1 MAKVV
6 VLKLCDGNFQ
16 DGFNIL
22 LQVSEDGKHP
32 FIEIS
37 GKLPPAPEIPQL
49 YQQWQSIYIFPRFS
63 FRKFKVS
70 RTLPSNVSIKELTQA
85 LKNHFNYWLNANRL
99 CPLKEQLVANLN
111 SSELIRFIIVT
122 EDWQLRQIPW
132 HLWDLFE
139 NYPQA
144 EVAFASPN
152 YEQIRKVATSKDKV
166 RILAILGNSEGIDVG
181 RDRLL
186 IEHLPNTE
194 TTFLVEPKQQDINEQ
209 LCQQDWDILF
219 FAGHSYT
226 KQEKGYIYINE
237 TDILTMNDLQ
247 HGLRNSI
254 ERGLQLAIF
263 NSCDGLGLAK
273 GLEALNIPQ
282 SIVMRERIPDPVAPS
297 FLKYFL
303 DAFTTGQSLYLSVRI
318 AREGLQDDGW
328 DDKIPGITWLP
339 AIFQNL
345 AEIPPTWKELE
356 GYR

>member
-6 VLKLCDGNFQ
+6 VLKFCDGNFQ
-16 DGFNIL
+16 QGFNIVL
-22 LQVSEDGKHP
+22 RIGEDEKYTS
-32 FIEIS
+32 IEIP
-37 GKLPPAPEIPQL
+37 GNLPPAPEIPQL
-49 YQQWQSIYIFPRFS
+49 YREWQSTYIFPRFS
-63 FRKFKVS
+63 LRKFKVS
-70 RTLPSNVSIKELTQA
+70 RVCKSNISIRELARA
-85 LKNHFNYWLNANRL
+85 LKNSLNYWLNSSTFR
-99 CPLKEQLVANLN
+99 PLEEQLSVNLKP
-111 SSELIRFIIVT
+111 SDRIRFIIQT
-122 EDWQLRQIPW
+122 ENLQLRQIPW
-132 HLWDLFE
+132 HLWDLFKD
-139 NYPQA
+139 YPLA

-152 YEQIRKVATSKDKV
+152 YEKIRKVAPSKDKV
-166 RILAILGNSEGIDVG
+166 RILAILGNSERINVG
-181 RDRLL
+181 GDRLL
-186 IEHLPNTE
+186 LEHLPNTE

-345 AEIPPTWKELE
+345 AEIPPTWKALE